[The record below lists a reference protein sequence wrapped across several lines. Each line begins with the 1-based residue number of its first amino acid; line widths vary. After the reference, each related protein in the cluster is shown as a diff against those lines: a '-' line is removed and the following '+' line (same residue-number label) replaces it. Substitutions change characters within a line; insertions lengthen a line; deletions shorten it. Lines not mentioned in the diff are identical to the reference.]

1 MESSLCIPFTEALL
15 HHLLGSWAEEHENR
29 AVIAPQSKK
38 RFAGRLEQGPRLI
51 PESGLEAF
59 LPERLVCYSQGR
71 ESQAPQSADS
81 ACAAA
86 RP

>member
-29 AVIAPQSKK
+29 AVIAPQRKK

-51 PESGLEAF
+51 PQSGLEAS
-59 LPERLVCYSQGR
+59 LPERLVCYSQGP
-71 ESQAPQSADS
+71 ESQAQQSADS